1 MYFSQI
7 RVYRK
12 SALLF
17 KIEREGCEVHNTIQK
32 APGLSSVV
40 TVDEEKEHRVFG
52 GCLPADDCTA
62 ENLFFEITEAT
73 QWTKKT
79 GLQHPKK
86 LD

>member
-1 MYFSQI
+1 M
-7 RVYRK
+7 
-12 SALLF
+12 
-17 KIEREGCEVHNTIQK
+17 
-32 APGLSSVV
+32 
-40 TVDEEKEHRVFG
+40 FG